1 MKKFVFIDTNFCN
14 EDGSC
19 QLHELQAKQQK
30 LTEVDLVT
38 AYMEQEQWDAR
49 MVRHGEQWGI
59 VLLSETR
66 TLSAERYEGQQEGY
80 HNGRLIEQLP
90 FGYWRAWIC
99 PGSCWRKQSADWS
112 LPETS

>member
-30 LTEVDLVT
+30 LTEGDLVT

-49 MVRHGEQWGI
+49 VLRCGGQWGV

-66 TLSAERYEGQQEGY
+66 TLSAVRYEGQQEGY
-80 HNGRLIEQLP
+80 AHGRLIERLRTLRVLEGLNLP
-90 FGYWRAWIC
+90 GELLEEAKRRLELA
-99 PGSCWRKQSADWS
+99 
-112 LPETS
+112 

>member
-30 LTEVDLVT
+30 LTEGDPVT
-38 AYMEQEQWDAR
+38 AYMEGEQWDAR
-49 MVRHGEQWGI
+49 IVRHGEQWG
-59 VLLSETR
+59 VTLLSETR

-80 HNGRLIEQLP
+80 HNGRLIEQLRTLRVLE
-90 FGYWRAWIC
+90 GLN
-99 PGSCWRKQSADWS
+99 
-112 LPETS
+112 LPEELLEEAKRRLELA

>member
-19 QLHELQAKQQK
+19 QIHELQAKQQK
-30 LTEVDLVT
+30 LTEGDPVT
-38 AYMEQEQWDAR
+38 AYMEGEQWDAR
-49 MVRHGEQWGI
+49 VLRCGSQWGV

-80 HNGRLIEQLP
+80 HNGRLIEQLRTLRVLE
-90 FGYWRAWIC
+90 GMN
-99 PGSCWRKQSADWS
+99 
-112 LPETS
+112 LPEELLEEAKRRLELA